1 MATVD
6 KSFSLDTLSSLF
18 GIPSDC
24 LAPVGADHPGYFIS
38 NTGRVFSTRGQEPRE
53 LAPWPNGLGGYHR
66 VGLRSV
72 SGKPR
77 TRLVHRLV
85 ALAFLP
91 PAPPR
96 KPLVRHLD
104 GNPSNN
110 DVGNLAWGDHA
121 DNYADSVRHGTA
133 KAPRGEDHGQSKLTR
148 EDIKKL
154 RKLYERPGAAWTYAS
169 LAREL
174 GVSPATVSRAMK
186 GETWCHLPLPTPCK
200 TGGE

>member
-1 MATVD
+1 
-6 KSFSLDTLSSLF
+6 LDR
-18 GIPSDC
+18 
-24 LAPVGADHPGYFIS
+24 LAPVGADHPGYYIS
-38 NTGRVFSTRGQEPRE
+38 NTGRVFSTRGKAPRE
-53 LAPWPNGLGGYHR
+53 MSPWPNGQGGYHR
-66 VGLRSV
+66 LTLRSS

-77 TRLVHRLV
+77 TLLVHRLV

-110 DVGNLAWGDHA
+110 NVGNLAWGDHA

-133 KAPRGEDHGQSKLTR
+133 KAPCGEEHGLSKLTR
-148 EDIKKL
+148 ADVKKL
-154 RKLYERPGAAWTYAS
+154 RELMRRPHEDWTYAS

-174 GVSPATVSRAMK
+174 GVSPITVSRAMK
-186 GETWCHLPLPTPCK
+186 SETWCHLPSAADVCK